1 MVSDQG
7 MNYYE
12 DCTISVFGLIMFQ
25 FVFWATSKHRS
36 HIQWCII
43 IVGLLIQQAIALF
56 MLKSSASIHMFIW
69 PTTLASEFSSQAIV
83 GATFFFDQNIVQN
96 KHWAFINVVY
106 HMH

>member
-69 PTTLASEFSSQAIV
+69 PTTLASEFSSQALV
-83 GATFFFDQNIVQN
+83 MLHSGV
-96 KHWAFINVVY
+96 KR
-106 HMH
+106 